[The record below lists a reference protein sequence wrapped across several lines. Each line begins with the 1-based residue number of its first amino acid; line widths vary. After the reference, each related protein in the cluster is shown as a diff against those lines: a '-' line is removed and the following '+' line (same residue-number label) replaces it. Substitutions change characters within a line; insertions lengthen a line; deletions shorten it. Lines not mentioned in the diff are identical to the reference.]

1 MLFVYMW
8 CAWIVGCGTMAV
20 ASAVWRRHKARSQ
33 RIEELEAENRHQRSV
48 LEFYENIAEGGN
60 CSVQLRGIKHET
72 VRRTRIG

>member
-33 RIEELEAENRHQRSV
+33 RIEELEAER
-48 LEFYENIAEGGN
+48 LLYDKAGP
-60 CSVQLRGIKHET
+60 RGINRYGLY
-72 VRRTRIG
+72 VSPSRIAPMA